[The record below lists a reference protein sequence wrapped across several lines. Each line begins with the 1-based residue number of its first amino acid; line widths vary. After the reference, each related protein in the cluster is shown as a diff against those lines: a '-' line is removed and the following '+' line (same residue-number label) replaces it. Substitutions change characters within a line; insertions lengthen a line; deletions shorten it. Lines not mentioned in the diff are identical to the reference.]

1 MAASFTHITISSIS
15 YPMVSP
21 LPVGFNAR
29 YHADALGGHKELV
42 ETLLAA
48 RCDAMQGDGGA
59 TQMGELWTSW
69 PLNRW
74 EMMG

>member
-1 MAASFTHITISSIS
+1 MVGSMVLPTLLYLTPW
-15 YPMVSP
+15 YPHYRWVST
-21 LPVGFNAR
+21 LDLM
-29 YHADALGGHKELV
+29 DALGGHKELV